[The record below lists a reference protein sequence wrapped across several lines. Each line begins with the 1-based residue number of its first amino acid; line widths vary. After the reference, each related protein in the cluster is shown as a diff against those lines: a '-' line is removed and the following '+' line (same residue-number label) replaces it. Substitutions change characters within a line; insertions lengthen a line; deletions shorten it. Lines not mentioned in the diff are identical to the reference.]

1 MYYPSKSSLETSSF
15 NTCLLILMFSAHI
28 PCLDRRVETMA
39 GKTSSLKDAE
49 WLKCLVLNMIG
60 MQLDPSLL
68 HTQQEDFLKN
78 WGLETTLINTKG
90 YETLLSLVENTMGDS
105 YNLSSFSADCIVY
118 TESSYLKMKNRSLL
132 CQRGLCCQKNLKTV
146 MYHHLFQ
153 KL

>member
-1 MYYPSKSSLETSSF
+1 
-15 NTCLLILMFSAHI
+15 
-28 PCLDRRVETMA
+28 
-39 GKTSSLKDAE
+39 KDAE

-105 YNLSSFSADCIVY
+105 YNL
-118 TESSYLKMKNRSLL
+118 
-132 CQRGLCCQKNLKTV
+132 
-146 MYHHLFQ
+146 
-153 KL
+153 